1 MLGLLT
7 DPIVETTPDDS
18 EAAVLGVPGEGGP
31 TLLDNVEL
39 TPVGCREEGRVA
51 ENNPSET
58 VRKGVGAT
66 LRP

>member
-39 TPVGCREEGRVA
+39 TPVGGREVFLIRDRER
-51 ENNPSET
+51 EQKHS
-58 VRKGVGAT
+58 
-66 LRP
+66 

>member
-39 TPVGCREEGRVA
+39 TPVGCREVFLIQDRER
-51 ENNPSET
+51 EQKHS
-58 VRKGVGAT
+58 
-66 LRP
+66 